1 MTSTAELVTQAQ
13 SGDPGAFSELVRRY
27 ERAVVVT
34 AWGVL
39 GDFHA
44 AQDAGQE
51 AFLIAYRNLDRLR
64 ATAAFSSWLLRIAR
78 LEALRIARRPTQV
91 ASDVDPAHLAQTAD
105 SPAWAEAYGGAVAA
119 IGRLPEQERAVVVL
133 RYLDGHSVG
142 QIADMTGRPVGTVTK
157 QLSRGVGRLR
167 KWLVGAAP

>member
-1 MTSTAELVTQAQ
+1 MTSTAQLVTQAQ
-13 SGDPGAFSELVRRY
+13 SGDPGAFAELVRRY

-51 AFLIAYRNLDRLR
+51 AFLIAYRNLGRLR
-64 ATAAFSSWLLRIAR
+64 VPAAFSSWLLRIAR
-78 LEALRIARRPTQV
+78 REALRIARR
-91 ASDVDPAHLAQTAD
+91 ASQIASGVDPTPLAQAAG
-105 SPAWAEAYGGAVAA
+105 SPEWAEAYGGVVETL
-119 IGRLPEQERAVVVL
+119 GRLPEQERAVVVL
-133 RYLDGHSVG
+133 RYVDGHSVAE
-142 QIADMTGRPVGTVTK
+142 IADMTGRPVGTVTK

-167 KWLVGAAP
+167 KWLVGAVP

>member
-1 MTSTAELVTQAQ
+1 MTSTAELVGRSQ
-13 SGDPGAFSELVRRY
+13 SGDQGAFAELVRRY
-27 ERAVVVT
+27 ERAVIVT

-51 AFLIAYRNLDRLR
+51 AFLIAYRNVGRLR
-64 ATAAFSSWLLRIAR
+64 AQAAFPSWVLRIAR
-78 LEALRIARRPTQV
+78 LEALRMAQRPRAPASV
-91 ASDVDPAHLAQTAD
+91 ADATNRAQAAG

-119 IGRLPEQERAVVVL
+119 IGRLPEQERTVVVL
-133 RYLDGHSVG
+133 RYLDGHSVA

>member
-1 MTSTAELVTQAQ
+1 MTSTAQLVTQAQ
-13 SGDPGAFSELVRRY
+13 SGDPNAFAELVRRY

-51 AFLIAYRNLDRLR
+51 AFLIAYRNLNQLR
-64 ATAAFSSWLLRIAR
+64 APAAFSSWMLRITR
-78 LEALRIARRPTQV
+78 LEALRIARRLTQA
-91 ASDVDPAHLAQTAD
+91 ASDVDSLPPAEATD
-105 SPAWAEAYGGAVAA
+105 SPEWAEAYGGAVSA
-119 IGRLPEQERAVVVL
+119 IARLPDQERTVVVL